1 MFRALLFGLL
11 AGIPICA
18 AVEVHLEVDAQLPM
32 TRRMLFVVDRSGSMH
47 GDHFHRALNAVSQ
60 LLETPT
66 DDLEVGVIAFN
77 DATIRWPGRPEP
89 ERAKPV
95 PPGWASLP
103 SEEAVSAAN
112 RWLEELGAGGDTL
125 IMPALRDALAEPR
138 KELSVVLVTD
148 GLFGRE
154 RTSEIHALIASL
166 QEDRERRGLER
177 AVIGVYGLGAPQKIL
192 YEIAE
197 MGRGGYLREEAPPED
212 EDAPA
217 MIQPTKSLR

>member
-1 MFRALLFGLL
+1 MFRALLFGLFV
-11 AGIPICA
+11 GIPLC
-18 AVEVHLEVDAQLPM
+18 AVEVNIEVDAQLPM

-47 GDHFHRALNAVSQ
+47 GDHFHRALNAVTA
-60 LLETPT
+60 LLEHPT

-77 DATIRWPGRPEP
+77 DATLRWPGKPEP
-89 ERAKPV
+89 DRAKPV

-103 SEEAVSAAN
+103 SEEAITSAN

-125 IMPALRDALAEPR
+125 IMPALRDALGEQR
-138 KELSVVLVTD
+138 KELSIVLVTD

-154 RTSEIHALIASL
+154 RTSEIHALIAGL
-166 QEDRERRGLER
+166 QQDREEKGLDR

-197 MGRGGYLREEAPPED
+197 MGRGGYLREEAPPEM
-212 EDAPA
+212 EEEAPA
-217 MIQPTKSLR
+217 MMPTKRLR